1 MFYNEDVGY
10 ELCASLLIDSET
22 EEPIASIGLELTSSK
37 ETLQW
42 GQTEFQEKQN
52 HLDQLVNKAHLL
64 DEMERGKKLV
74 HIIDREVYSAPHLRE
89 MMRIM
94 SMTRT
99 KKDVTIE
106 YNVDCVTLA
115 SLAYK
120 TDNEIKEAIN
130 YQGD

>member
-1 MFYNEDVGY
+1 M
-10 ELCASLLIDSET
+10 
-22 EEPIASIGLELTSSK
+22 
-37 ETLQW
+37 
-42 GQTEFQEKQN
+42 
-52 HLDQLVNKAHLL
+52 VNKAHLI
-64 DEMERGKKLV
+64 DEIELGKKLI
-74 HIIDREVYSAPHLRE
+74 HIIDREADSAPHLRE
-89 MMRIM
+89 MMKIM

-106 YNVDCVTLA
+106 YNVDCLTLA